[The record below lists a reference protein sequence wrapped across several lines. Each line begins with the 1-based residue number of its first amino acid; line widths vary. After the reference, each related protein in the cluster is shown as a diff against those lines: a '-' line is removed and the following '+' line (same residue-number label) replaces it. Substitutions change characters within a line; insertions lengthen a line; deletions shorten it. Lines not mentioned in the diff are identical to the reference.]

1 MNRNDIEKI
10 LNEIIGL
17 IDKSSGE
24 LPERISRALSELP
37 QGILDLLIKYIDVE
51 SGVIKL
57 KDESA
62 AGIIRVRKYI
72 NEYAN
77 DAAIQSAIDD
87 YIATANGIDTL
98 SKEAFLL
105 QRKGINVAG
114 LFADR
119 RQSLLEVV
127 RQSLI
132 DSAYRLD
139 ILEPL
144 MKTVNLQ
151 VLSGGNLTELKR
163 SLKNSISPDRL
174 RYLETA
180 ARDGLNGYYGTQV
193 SVIAEKYGYDSI
205 MYVGSIKES
214 TRPICRHI
222 INAMG
227 GVIEKKELPEL
238 IKKYKGTSG
247 FMPDTNV
254 NNFLIK
260 RGGYGCMH
268 QAYPILK

>member
-10 LNEIIGL
+10 INEIIFL

-24 LPERISRALSELP
+24 LIGRISIALSELP
-37 QGILDLLIKYIDVE
+37 QGILDLLIRYIDVE
-51 SGVIKL
+51 NGAIKF

-72 NEYAN
+72 NEYVN
-77 DAAIQSAIDD
+77 DAAIKLAIDH
-87 YIATANGIDTL
+87 YIAAADDIDIL
-98 SKEAFLL
+98 SQDAFSL

-119 RQSLLEVV
+119 RQSLLEIV
-127 RQSLI
+127 RQNLI

-163 SLKNSISPDRL
+163 SLKNSLSPDRL

-193 SVIAEKYGYDSI
+193 SVIAEKYGYDRI
-205 MYVGSIKES
+205 MYVGSVKES

-222 INAMG
+222 INAMD
-227 GVIEKKELPEL
+227 GVIEKKELPAL

-247 FMPDTNV
+247 FMPDTNE

>member
-1 MNRNDIEKI
+1 
-10 LNEIIGL
+10 
-17 IDKSSGE
+17 
-24 LPERISRALSELP
+24 
-37 QGILDLLIKYIDVE
+37 
-51 SGVIKL
+51 
-57 KDESA
+57 
-62 AGIIRVRKYI
+62 
-72 NEYAN
+72 
-77 DAAIQSAIDD
+77 
-87 YIATANGIDTL
+87 
-98 SKEAFLL
+98 
-105 QRKGINVAG
+105 
-114 LFADR
+114 
-119 RQSLLEVV
+119 
-127 RQSLI
+127 
-132 DSAYRLD
+132 
-139 ILEPL
+139 